1 MTKDTDVLT
10 RERIASMRTNVMS
23 RTAETPSKKKRA
35 MPLIAAAAAIGILG
49 TAGLGFNY
57 ALQSTGLIQSER
69 AAQTGGGTSYADM
82 VGDVDVTGSADSKAL
97 APEVGSV
104 ASENVTKVSTEN
116 VIVTG
121 SLDVRVKNSAKA
133 RAEVREKVAA
143 LGGRIDNESMSQSE
157 GSDIT
162 MTVRVPGTSV
172 DEFTTMVNELGKV
185 EHSSVQ
191 RVQVDQQVRD
201 LDARIESL
209 KVSTA
214 RLQSIM
220 KNAKNTRDLLD
231 AETQLSQR
239 QAELEGLQ
247 AQRKSLG
254 DQTALATIDV
264 TLAEV
269 APANAVNPGGFR
281 GGLISGWNSL
291 VSVLN
296 ATVAGVGFMLPWLI
310 PIGIVTGL
318 GWWIVRRRRS

>member
-23 RTAETPSKKKRA
+23 RTGETPSKKKRA

-49 TAGLGFNY
+49 TAGIGFLAGTQFVGASISTSSDRESY
-57 ALQSTGLIQSER
+57 DTSFSTQGSTGTVADS
-69 AAQTGGGTSYADM
+69 ADM
-82 VGDVDVTGSADSKAL
+82 DSLAREGDSTDSKGVPK
-97 APEVGSV
+97 AP
-104 ASENVTKVSTEN
+104 TEN

-121 SLDVRVKNSAKA
+121 TLFVHVKDSAQAREKVRA
-133 RAEVREKVAA
+133 KVAA
-143 LGGRIDNESMSQSE
+143 LGGRIDNDSSNNYE
-157 GSDIT
+157 GTEIAL
-162 MTVRVPGTSV
+162 TVRIPGASV
-172 DEFTTMVNELGKV
+172 DEFTTMVDGLGKV
-185 EHSSVQ
+185 EESSVQ

-296 ATVAGVGFMLPWLI
+296 ATVAGVGFVLPWLI
-310 PIGIVTGL
+310 PFGIVTGL